1 MERGNNGFCG
11 LRGVFARVSIAVM
24 NTTTKSE
31 LGRQGFI
38 QLTFPGN
45 SPLLFTVFPGEMHLD
60 FQDSASAGL
69 GGSLTSPD

>member
-1 MERGNNGFCG
+1 MERGNNGSCG
-11 LRGVFARVSIAVM
+11 LQGVLARVSIAVM

-31 LGRQGFI
+31 LGRQGII

-60 FQDSASAGL
+60 LQASPSAGL